1 MRVIDYPFDAAE
13 PAKVPSPRVI
23 WGSESLSDLVRDLAR
38 LTLPALLA
46 VINASNRQPR
56 HQAAQSRQLRLTVVM
71 SEGGL
76 VPSPGQAATVTIN
89 R

>member
-38 LTLPALLA
+38 LALPALLA
-46 VINASNRQPR
+46 VINASNRPPR
-56 HQAAQSRQLRLTVVM
+56 HQTAQSRQLRLTVVM

-76 VPSPGQAATVTIN
+76 VPSPGQAAIVTVS